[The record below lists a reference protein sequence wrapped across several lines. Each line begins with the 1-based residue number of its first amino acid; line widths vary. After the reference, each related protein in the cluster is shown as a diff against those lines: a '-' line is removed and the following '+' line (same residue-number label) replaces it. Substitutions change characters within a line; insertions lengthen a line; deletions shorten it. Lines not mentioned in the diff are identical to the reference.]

1 MKILSFMNGYYSRSR
16 IQVKSL
22 ALILFMMILQTN
34 SHANQPLQ
42 ALDTE
47 LLEFLSLYDAE
58 DEELVDQVIEE
69 ESTYRH
75 DTNQDTN
82 NVSNIKQ
89 GAE

>member
-1 MKILSFMNGYYSRSR
+1 MKILNFMNGYYSRSR

-58 DEELVDQVIEE
+58 DEELLDQVIEE